1 MRKGPLGPKAALAAA
16 LLACAIGGH
25 AQAPALPA
33 PLAEPATAVRLMVT
47 KEVTTRHAK
56 VGDRFR
62 LRVDEAVTVGATVIP
77 VGAPAWGEVTSVAG
91 TGAAG
96 KSGRLGARLLY
107 IDLPSGQLPL
117 SGTRDVQG
125 GGNTAGVVLGM
136 VVWGPLAL
144 LNKGDN
150 GKLKAGE
157 IIVGY
162 VGVPGS
168 NAANSAQLLPTPM

>member
-1 MRKGPLGPKAALAAA
+1 
-16 LLACAIGGH
+16 
-25 AQAPALPA
+25 
-33 PLAEPATAVRLMVT
+33 MVT

-62 LRVDEAVTVGATVIP
+62 LRVDEAVTVGTTVVP
-77 VGAPAWGEVTSVAG
+77 VGATAWGEVTSVAG

-107 IDLPSGQLPL
+107 VDLPSGQLPL
-117 SGTRDVQG
+117 SGTRDAKG

-136 VVWGPLAL
+136 AVWGPLAL

-162 VGVPGS
+162 VGAPGQAAVDPVPT
-168 NAANSAQLLPTPM
+168 ASAPM

>member
-1 MRKGPLGPKAALAAA
+1 
-16 LLACAIGGH
+16 
-25 AQAPALPA
+25 
-33 PLAEPATAVRLMVT
+33 MVT

-56 VGDRFR
+56 VGDRFK
-62 LRVDEAVTVGATVIP
+62 LRVDQAASVGSTIIP
-77 VGAPAWGEVTSVAG
+77 VGATAWGEVTSVAT

-107 IDLPSGQLPL
+107 VDLPSGQLPL
-117 SGTRDVQG
+117 SGTRDQKG

-136 VVWGPLAL
+136 MVWGPLAL

-162 VGVPGS
+162 VSLPS
-168 NAANSAQLLPTPM
+168 QASAEPSAVTSAPQGM

>member
-1 MRKGPLGPKAALAAA
+1 
-16 LLACAIGGH
+16 
-25 AQAPALPA
+25 
-33 PLAEPATAVRLMVT
+33 MVT

-56 VGDRFR
+56 VGNRFR
-62 LRVDEAVTVGATVIP
+62 LRVDEAVTVGTTVVP
-77 VGAPAWGEVTSVAG
+77 VGATAGGEVTSVAG

-162 VGVPGS
+162 VSTPGH
-168 NAANSAQLLPTPM
+168 AAVVAAPTPSTPM